1 VTKSW
6 AWARL
11 QDSQRGDATQAGAGL
26 TSPRRSVRISHR
38 ERSRTARSNRQAA
51 RGGSGQSTG
60 AAGAPAGESLSI
72 QKAQQQA
79 FLDQRERT
87 AQLQQ
92 RAEAIQERSAR
103 LVGGIQRVAPV
114 VLLIVVALIAYVSW
128 LLFRF
133 YR

>member
-1 VTKSW
+1 MNETGQLERI
-6 AWARL
+6 ARL
-11 QDSQRGDATQAGAGL
+11 LEEVRDNQRAQL
-26 TSPRRSVRISHR
+26 
-38 ERSRTARSNRQAA
+38 ERQL
-51 RGGSGQSTG
+51 
-60 AAGAPAGESLSI
+60 ESLSI

-79 FLDQRERT
+79 FLIQQEKT

-114 VLLIVVALIAYVSW
+114 VLLIVIALIAYVSW

>member
-1 VTKSW
+1 VSE
-6 AWARL
+6 ADQLERIARL
-11 QDSQRGDATQAGAGL
+11 LEEVRDNQRAQL
-26 TSPRRSVRISHR
+26 
-38 ERSRTARSNRQAA
+38 ERQL
-51 RGGSGQSTG
+51 
-60 AAGAPAGESLSI
+60 ESLSI

-79 FLDQRERT
+79 FLDQGEKT

-103 LVGGIQRVAPV
+103 LVGGIQRVMPV

>member
-1 VTKSW
+1 VNETGQLERI
-6 AWARL
+6 ARL
-11 QDSQRGDATQAGAGL
+11 LEEVRDNQRAQL
-26 TSPRRSVRISHR
+26 
-38 ERSRTARSNRQAA
+38 ERQL
-51 RGGSGQSTG
+51 
-60 AAGAPAGESLSI
+60 ESLSI

-79 FLDQRERT
+79 FLDQKERT

-114 VLLIVVALIAYVSW
+114 VLLIVIALIAYVSW

>member
-1 VTKSW
+1 VSE
-6 AWARL
+6 AGQLDRIARL
-11 QDSQRGDATQAGAGL
+11 LEEVRDNQRAQL
-26 TSPRRSVRISHR
+26 
-38 ERSRTARSNRQAA
+38 ERQL
-51 RGGSGQSTG
+51 
-60 AAGAPAGESLSI
+60 ESLSI